1 MTPPLPIPPFDHSQ
15 TPPFLTL
22 QYFIQARFSLL
33 IFLFKLFVSDNAC
46 GTNTNQCFHPP
57 LFFNEY
63 FLSLPSLPGVSS
75 NGPSITVFP
84 LSSNIFF
91 FAVKSI
97 TVTLFIE
104 LWLL

>member
-1 MTPPLPIPPFDHSQ
+1 M
-15 TPPFLTL
+15 
-22 QYFIQARFSLL
+22 FSLP
-33 IFLFKLFVSDNAC
+33 
-46 GTNTNQCFHPP
+46 PP
-57 LFFNEY
+57 LFNGY

-91 FAVKSI
+91 AVKSI

>member
-1 MTPPLPIPPFDHSQ
+1 MLVEPIQTNVFTPPPPF
-15 TPPFLTL
+15 
-22 QYFIQARFSLL
+22 
-33 IFLFKLFVSDNAC
+33 
-46 GTNTNQCFHPP
+46 
-57 LFFNEY
+57 FNGY

-91 FAVKSI
+91 AVKSI

>member
-1 MTPPLPIPPFDHSQ
+1 M
-15 TPPFLTL
+15 
-22 QYFIQARFSLL
+22 QARFSLL
-33 IFLFKLFVSDNAC
+33 IFLFKLLVSDNAC
-46 GTNTNQCFHPP
+46 GTNTNQCFHSPP
-57 LFFNEY
+57 PFFNGY

-84 LSSNIFF
+84 LSFNIF